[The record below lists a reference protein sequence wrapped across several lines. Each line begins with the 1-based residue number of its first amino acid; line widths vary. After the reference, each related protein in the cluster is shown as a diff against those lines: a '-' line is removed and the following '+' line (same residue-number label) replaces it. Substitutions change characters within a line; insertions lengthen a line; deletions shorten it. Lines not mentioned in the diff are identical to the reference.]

1 LRAAAAVAFISL
13 MNASLAPGCDAV
25 QQPGGTVIVGV
36 TSQGAPVPDA
46 SVQSGSVHAITDP
59 GGIAQLML
67 PAGKHALIVAKIGFA
82 SDTVHVIVTAGAVT
96 RVQVSLRA
104 AAEELAEVVVFAT
117 RDERRI
123 SDEPTRV
130 EVTDRDDIEEQIAA
144 SPGGVAELLTE
155 ASGVRVQTTA
165 SGLGGSVRI
174 RGLSGRYTEL
184 LSDGLPLVGL
194 TTQELGPLQMPPMD
208 LERVEVIKG
217 VASALYGPTALGGVV
232 NLVSQRP
239 NNERE
244 LVINETSSN
253 ATDLVFFSGRRLGP
267 RWGYTL
273 LASADRQATQDPDGD
288 GWADIPGFR
297 RLVLRPRV
305 FWSGSAG
312 NSLLITTGLTAENRT
327 GGTVNGGVVA
337 NGRPFDVGLD
347 TRRADVGA
355 VGRFRLHGSAS
366 LSLRSSVT
374 EEWDTR
380 TLGGIRERDRRTT
393 LFSELAVNLTRASQI
408 VVLGA
413 AIQGDLYH
421 ARDVPAMNYNF
432 VTPALF
438 AQDTWLPVAWFGLMS
453 SVRLD
458 MHSAYGGLVSPRAS
472 ALFRFNEHWSARV
485 GAGLSTF
492 TPTPFTDETNAIALS
507 HLRPIAGLRVEQARS
522 VSVDVGGKLGPVEV
536 IGSVHGTIIERAI
549 ALRSVAGS
557 MDSVELVNRR
567 APTRGG
573 GVELFAHYAFDPV
586 TVTASYV
593 YLYGT
598 QVDDSIGTRRT
609 VPLNPRHAGG
619 LSAVWEKEGAGT
631 RVGLEVFYTGR
642 QALEDDPYRT
652 TSVPFVTV
660 DALVQQRV
668 GSVRLFLHGENLTNV
683 HQTQFDPLLLPAQ
696 GLGGRWTTDI
706 WAPLAG
712 RVVNVG
718 ARVGL

>member
-1 LRAAAAVAFISL
+1 
-13 MNASLAPGCDAV
+13 M
-25 QQPGGTVIVGV
+25 IVGV

-46 SVQSGSVHAITDP
+46 SVRTGSVHAITDM
-59 GGIAQLML
+59 GGSAQLML
-67 PAGKHALIVAKIGFA
+67 PAGNRALIVAKVGFA
-82 SDTVHVIVTAGAVT
+82 SDTVQVIVTAGAVT
-96 RVQVSLRA
+96 RVQVSLLA
-104 AAEELAEVVVFAT
+104 AAEELPEVVVVAT

-165 SGLGGSVRI
+165 SGLGAGSLRI

-194 TTQELGPLQMPPMD
+194 TTQELGPLQIPPMD

-217 VASALYGPTALGGVV
+217 VASALYGPTALAGVV
-232 NLVSQRP
+232 NLVAQRP
-239 NNERE
+239 NNQRE

-253 ATDLVFFSGRRLGP
+253 ATDLAFFGGRQLSP
-267 RWGYTL
+267 HWGYTL
-273 LASADRQATQDPDGD
+273 LANADRQAAQDPDGD

-297 RLVLRPRV
+297 RIVLRPRV

-327 GGTVNGGVVA
+327 GGTVKGGVVA
-337 NGRPFDVGLD
+337 NGKPFDVGLD
-347 TRRADVGA
+347 TRRADAGA

-393 LFSELAVNLTRASQI
+393 LFTELAVNLTRASQI

-421 ARDVPAMNYNF
+421 ALDVPAMDYNF
-432 VTPALF
+432 VAPALF
-438 AQDTWLPVAWFGLMS
+438 AQDTWLPIAWFGLIS

-458 MHSAYGGLVSPRAS
+458 AHSAYGGLVSPRAS
-472 ALFRFNEHWSARV
+472 ALFRFNDKWNARV
-485 GAGLSTF
+485 AAGLSTF

-507 HLRPIAGLRVEQARS
+507 HLRPIAGVRVEQARS
-522 VSVDVGGKLGPVEV
+522 VSLDVGGKLGPVEV
-536 IGSVHGTIIERAI
+536 IGSVHGTIIERPI
-549 ALRSVAGS
+549 ALRAVAGS
-557 MDSVELVNRR
+557 MASVELVNRG

-573 GVELFAHYAFDPV
+573 GVELFARYAFDPV

-598 QVDDSIGTRRT
+598 QVDDSIGTRRE

-619 LSAVWEKEGAGT
+619 LTAVWEKEAAGT

-652 TSVPFVTV
+652 TSVAYVTV

-683 HQTQFDPLLLPAQ
+683 HQTHFDPLLLPAQ

-712 RVVNVG
+712 RVFNLG

>member
-1 LRAAAAVAFISL
+1 LSAAAAVLISL
-13 MNASLAPGCDAV
+13 LNSSLAV
-25 QQPGGTVIVGV
+25 QGQGGTVTVSV

-46 SVQSGSVHAITDP
+46 SVRSGSVHAITDT
-59 GGIAQLML
+59 GGSAQLTL
-67 PAGKHALIVAKIGFA
+67 AAGKHALIVSKIGFTP
-82 SDTVHVIVTAGAVT
+82 DTALVVVAAGAVT

-104 AAEELAEVVVFAT
+104 AAEQLPEVVVSAT

-155 ASGVRVQTTA
+155 AGGVRVQPTA
-165 SGLGGSVRI
+165 SGLGAGSVRI

-194 TTQELGPLQMPPMD
+194 TTQELGPMQIPPMD

-217 VASALYGPTALGGVV
+217 VVSALYGPTALAGVV

-239 NNERE
+239 NNQRE

-253 ATDLVFFSGRRLGP
+253 ATDVAFFRGRQLSP
-267 RWGYTL
+267 HWGYTL
-273 LASADRQATQDPDGD
+273 LANADRQATEDPDGD

-297 RLVLRPRV
+297 RLVLRPRL
-305 FWSGSAG
+305 FWSDSAG

-337 NGRPFDVGLD
+337 DGRPYAVGLD
-347 TRRADVGA
+347 TRRADAGA
-355 VGRFRLHGSAS
+355 VGRFRLDGSAN
-366 LSLRSSVT
+366 LSLRSSAT

-380 TLGGIRERDRRTT
+380 TFGGIRERDRRTT
-393 LFSELAVNLTRASQI
+393 LFSELAVNLTRAPQI

-421 ARDVPAMNYNF
+421 SLDVPAMDYNF

-438 AQDTWLPVAWFGLMS
+438 AQDTWLPVAWFGLIS
-453 SVRLD
+453 SARLD
-458 MHSAYGGLVSPRAS
+458 VHSVYGALVSPRVS
-472 ALFRFNEHWSARV
+472 ALFRVNKNWNARV
-485 GAGLSTF
+485 AAGVSTF

-507 HLRPIAGLRVEQARS
+507 HVRPIAGLRVEQARS
-522 VSVDVGGKLGPVEV
+522 LSVDVGGRLGPVEV
-536 IGSVHGTIIERAI
+536 IGSVHGTIIERPI
-549 ALRSVAGS
+549 ALRPVAGS
-557 MDSVELVNRR
+557 VDSVALVNR
-567 APTRGG
+567 AGPTRAG
-573 GVELFAHYAFDPV
+573 GVELFARYAFNSV

-593 YLYGT
+593 YLHGT
-598 QVDDSIGTRRT
+598 QVEDSISIRRE
-609 VPLNPRHAGG
+609 VPLNARHTAG
-619 LSAVWEKEGAGT
+619 LNAVWEKEREGT

-652 TSVPFVTV
+652 TSVPYVTV

-668 GSVRLFLHGENLTNV
+668 GSVLLFLHGENLTNV
-683 HQTQFDPLLLPAQ
+683 HQTQFDPLLLPTS

-712 RVVNVG
+712 RVINVG
-718 ARVGL
+718 ARLRL